1 MDIENEE
8 SMPLFSE
15 EKDEQTEVQW
25 QDNIDNEL
33 ARKRGYAN
41 QQEMDYYAETQ
52 KVWVKLSKINVNK
65 KTEKKANLTYLS
77 WAWAHAE
84 VKNHFPDVN
93 YIVYENKDGWFY
105 HHDGKTCWVKV
116 GAVIKS
122 QEYIEYLPVMDYRNK
137 SIPVD
142 KVTSFDVNKAV
153 QRAKTKAVA
162 LHGLGLYIYAGEDLP
177 ESNAEETELKRYKS
191 LYNTKLLKEFN
202 FKIPQSEIDKAKKM
216 TLEDFKRAINDRSN

>member
-1 MDIENEE
+1 MDIENNET
-8 SMPLFSE
+8 MALFNE
-15 EKDEQTEVQW
+15 EKDEQREAQW
-25 QDNIDNEL
+25 QDCIDNEP
-33 ARKRGYAN
+33 ARKRGFAN

-93 YIVYENKDGWFY
+93 YNVYENKDGWFY

-116 GAVIKS
+116 GAIIKG

-177 ESNAEETELKRYKS
+177 ESNTQQNELQRYKS
-191 LYNTKLLKEFN
+191 LYNVKLQKEYN
-202 FKIPQSEIDKAKKM
+202 FKIPQEEIDKAKKM
-216 TLEDFKRAINDRSN
+216 TLKDFKEAING